1 MNEEYEKKE
10 MLTWYGD
17 KTTYAHTVIN
27 PLTPELNPPRGHFS
41 GRSAI

>member
-1 MNEEYEKKE
+1 MNGDYEKKE

-27 PLTPELNPPRGHFS
+27 TGDFK
-41 GRSAI
+41 I